1 MTMDQYQNSVD
12 WLSRAEKVIPLG
24 SQTFSKSKYSVP
36 LGAAPLYAA
45 SAEGCVITDI
55 DGNSYID
62 LVSGLLSISLGYQ
75 DADVDVAVLNQMR
88 LGVTMSL
95 PTRLEAL
102 VAEKLVQLIPCA
114 EQVRFGKNGSDVTS
128 AAVRMARAYTDREHV
143 LVCGYHGWQDWYIGS
158 TTRDAGV
165 PESVKAL
172 THSFAFNDLDSLEA
186 LFDQF
191 SGQVAAVMMEP
202 MSSQFPSPGFL
213 EGVRELCSARGALLI
228 FDEMITGFRFHEG
241 GAQAFFDVTPDL
253 ATFGKGMANGYPLSA
268 VVGRSEIMAMM
279 DTIFFSG
286 TFGGEALSLAA
297 ASAVLDKIVKLSV
310 PAILAR
316 RGQALADAVTELAER
331 HGVDSWFRL
340 VGHPSWKIMDIGLAP
355 GADTLLLK
363 SLLIQELAER
373 GVLTMGSHN
382 ISLAHDEDAIAQ
394 IVKAYDH
401 VFSKIAQSLRA
412 GNTESL
418 LKGEL
423 IKPVF
428 KVR

>member
-1 MTMDQYQNSVD
+1 MDQYQNSLD
-12 WLSRAEKVIPLG
+12 WLHRAEKVIPLG

-55 DGNSYID
+55 DGASYID

-75 DADVDVAVLNQMR
+75 DADVDAAVLSQMR
-88 LGVTMSL
+88 LGVTLSL

-102 VAEKLVQLIPCA
+102 VAEKLVRLIPCA

-128 AAVRMARAYTDREHV
+128 AAVRMARAYTQREHV
-143 LVCGYHGWQDWYIGS
+143 AVCGYHGWQDWYIGS

-165 PESVKAL
+165 PDSVKAL
-172 THSFAFNDLDSLEA
+172 THPFGFNDLGSLEV

-191 SGQVAAVMMEP
+191 SGQIAAVIMEP
-202 MSSQFPSPGFL
+202 MSSQYPDPEFL
-213 EGVRELCSARGALLI
+213 SGVRDLCTARGTLLI
-228 FDEMITGFRFHEG
+228 FDEMITGFRFHQG
-241 GAQAFFDVTPDL
+241 GAQALFDVTPDL

-268 VVGRSEIMAMM
+268 VVGRKDIMAMM

-297 ASAVLDKIVKLSV
+297 ANAVLDKIVKVDV
-310 PAILAR
+310 PAVLAR
-316 RGQALADAVTELAER
+316 RGKALADAVTELAKR

-355 GADTLLLK
+355 GADALLLK
-363 SLLIQELAER
+363 SLLIQELALC

-382 ISLAHDEDAIAQ
+382 ISLAHSDEAIAQ
-394 IVKAYDH
+394 IVTAYDQ

-412 GNTESL
+412 GNIENL

>member
-1 MTMDQYQNSVD
+1 MDQYQNSLD
-12 WLSRAEKVIPLG
+12 WLHRAEKVIPLG

-55 DGNSYID
+55 DGASYID

-75 DADVDVAVLNQMR
+75 DADVDAAVLSQMR
-88 LGVTMSL
+88 LGVTLSL

-102 VAEKLVQLIPCA
+102 VAEKLVRLIPCA

-128 AAVRMARAYTDREHV
+128 AAVRMARAYTQREHV
-143 LVCGYHGWQDWYIGS
+143 AVCGYHGWQDWYIGS

-165 PESVKAL
+165 PDSVKAL
-172 THSFAFNDLDSLEA
+172 THPFGFNDLGSLEV

-191 SGQVAAVMMEP
+191 SGQIAAIIMEP
-202 MSSQFPSPGFL
+202 MSSQYPDPEFL
-213 EGVRELCSARGALLI
+213 SGVRDLCTARGTLLI
-228 FDEMITGFRFHEG
+228 FDEMITGFRFHQG
-241 GAQAFFDVTPDL
+241 GAQALFDVTPDL

-268 VVGRSEIMAMM
+268 VVGRKDIMAMM

-297 ASAVLDKIVKLSV
+297 ANAVLDKIVKVDV
-310 PAILAR
+310 PAVLAR
-316 RGQALADAVTELAER
+316 RGQALADAVAELAKR

-355 GADTLLLK
+355 GADALLLK
-363 SLLIQELAER
+363 SLLIQELALC

-382 ISLAHDEDAIAQ
+382 ISLAHSDEAIAQ
-394 IVKAYDH
+394 IVTAYDQ

-412 GNTESL
+412 GNIENL